1 MTRTQTRV
9 KGLGAAGAGNW
20 SMLQLAHFPSTV
32 EDLSAVDEVVDV
44 VGVDGS
50 S

>member
-1 MTRTQTRV
+1 
-9 KGLGAAGAGNW
+9 
-20 SMLQLAHFPSTV
+20 MLQLAHFPSTV
-32 EDLSAVDEVVDV
+32 DLDDLSAVDEVVEV